1 MGPHSRSVDNRRPWL
16 GVRWRPP
23 IRTAGSSAQL
33 SLTTLVCMQRPPGR
47 ARADGASAS
56 QDLSSTVQVTG
67 ASAIRE
73 ERTLQYLVIESSTAR
88 AALACV
94 VPGAVM
100 VKCRMAEARRR
111 GVAATRCASIIT
123 WSALTGVRC
132 FCSIVTTSVDAQVAM
147 DASST
152 SKGPGAVVASPS
164 IRILGPRGRPA
175 WNSRPRTH
183 STSIAAACGTV
194 ADCDFDIRFNGSVR
208 AQRSSVC
215 ALPMPRV
222 QTTALRAAILTLPT
236 AASWAFTAVRRFW
249 QRHSR
254 AFDCAGSNGGEPA
267 GQRQIWRPTRSSR
280 ARRCRGPH

>member
-1 MGPHSRSVDNRRPWL
+1 M
-16 GVRWRPP
+16 
-23 IRTAGSSAQL
+23 A
-33 SLTTLVCMQRPPGR
+33 
-47 ARADGASAS
+47 ADGASAD

-67 ASAIRE
+67 ASAISE

-100 VKCRMAEARRR
+100 VKCKTAEARRR

-123 WSALTGVRC
+123 WSALTGLRC

-147 DASST
+147 DASSI

-175 WNSRPRTH
+175 WNSRPPIH

-194 ADCDFDIRFNGSVR
+194 ADCDFDIRFNRSVVTESAR
-208 AQRSSVC
+208 PA
-215 ALPMPRV
+215 
-222 QTTALRAAILTLPT
+222 
-236 AASWAFTAVRRFW
+236 RR
-249 QRHSR
+249 
-254 AFDCAGSNGGEPA
+254 
-267 GQRQIWRPTRSSR
+267 R
-280 ARRCRGPH
+280 ARSVARIVYKEPSGGHHPGQCSRLDASQRPRQGTSL

>member
-1 MGPHSRSVDNRRPWL
+1 MGPHRRSVDNRRPWL

-100 VKCRMAEARRR
+100 VKCKMAEARRR

-132 FCSIVTTSVDAQVAM
+132 FCRIVTTSVDAQVAM
-147 DASST
+147 DASNK

-164 IRILGPRGRPA
+164 IRILGPCGRPA
-175 WNSRPRTH
+175 WNSRPPTH

-194 ADCDFDIRFNGSVR
+194 ADCDFDIRFKRSVR
-208 AQRSSVC
+208 CHRIS
-215 ALPMPRV
+215 
-222 QTTALRAAILTLPT
+222 
-236 AASWAFTAVRRFW
+236 AS
-249 QRHSR
+249 
-254 AFDCAGSNGGEPA
+254 
-267 GQRQIWRPTRSSR
+267 SSR
-280 ARRCRGPH
+280 TSRSASR